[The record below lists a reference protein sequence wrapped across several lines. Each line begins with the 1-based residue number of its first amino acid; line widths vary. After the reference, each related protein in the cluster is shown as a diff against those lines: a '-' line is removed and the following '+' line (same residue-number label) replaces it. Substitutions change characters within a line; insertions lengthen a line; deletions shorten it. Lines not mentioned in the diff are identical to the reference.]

1 MIRLTIRIRSLVPP
15 SSTRRIVRGAGP
27 SPTLHRHR
35 YGIQVLVHSVFGV
48 GIGVP
53 EPVSDRD
60 TRDRDNECKEEDRHE
75 GVKDVVHS
83 VVLVFSCSCLL
94 FT

>member
-1 MIRLTIRIRSLVPP
+1 M
-15 SSTRRIVRGAGP
+15 
-27 SPTLHRHR
+27 
-35 YGIQVLVHSVFGV
+35 LVHPVFGV

-60 TRDRDNECKEEDRHE
+60 TRDRDHECKEEDRHE

-83 VVLVFSCSCLL
+83 VVLVLL
-94 FT
+94 FLFVVT